1 MTKAIFNL
9 KKISHIFFLLFFL
22 VNNSLLLSEDKLIE
36 KGKEQQPAK
45 EEVKYLPGGDEVKRL
60 VEARKGKTE
69 LSKLAMK
76 MEPGTWAQLN
86 VEIPKGL
93 WSAPQPSKGLHIG
106 TWSDDGHWDSRTG
119 QFIYFGVRQAR
130 KLVAYSEEKNQW
142 RVVEFDKK
150 PNAPEVLQQFG
161 HQYSCNSLD
170 PERSL
175 YYTYSWCYDIRQDTW
190 SQLPP
195 NEIGSSSMC
204 WEYFSAMDGLF
215 TIGRKPKSGTLSYF
229 SVKDKSWKS
238 LGNIPVHGYHS
249 LARHNPF
256 REELLFAGGNDSR
269 AVVIISKDGQI
280 KQMKDFPLDIEKFTV
295 RTTVITVDPLSGRYL
310 IMTPE
315 QQFVEFDSEKNEY
328 RLIDD
333 FTKTPWPFYKY
344 DGKLAAY
351 IPEYGV
357 TMWADSVK
365 VHLYKHKVCTN
376 NPLESIPSKVEPEK
390 KSKESK

>member
-1 MTKAIFNL
+1 MKFVI
-9 KKISHIFFLLFFL
+9 IYVLLFI
-22 VNNSLLLSEDKLIE
+22 S
-36 KGKEQQPAK
+36 
-45 EEVKYLPGGDEVKRL
+45 
-60 VEARKGKTE
+60 
-69 LSKLAMK
+69 
-76 MEPGTWAQLN
+76 
-86 VEIPKGL
+86 
-93 WSAPQPSKGLHIG
+93 
-106 TWSDDGHWDSRTG
+106 
-119 QFIYFGVRQAR
+119 
-130 KLVAYSEEKNQW
+130 
-142 RVVEFDKK
+142 
-150 PNAPEVLQQFG
+150 
-161 HQYSCNSLD
+161 
-170 PERSL
+170 
-175 YYTYSWCYDIRQDTW
+175 YT
-190 SQLPP
+190 
-195 NEIGSSSMC
+195 
-204 WEYFSAMDGLF
+204 
-215 TIGRKPKSGTLSYF
+215 
-229 SVKDKSWKS
+229 
-238 LGNIPVHGYHS
+238 
-249 LARHNPF
+249 
-256 REELLFAGGNDSR
+256 
-269 AVVIISKDGQI
+269 I